1 MPLRAEVLD
10 SPAAIEPYRAAWDRL
25 AVDSDRP
32 YCAPAWA
39 LAWWRHV
46 SAPRMRLRVVAILD
60 GERLVGIAPMCVEGG
75 DRGAGRYRFA
85 GSPFGTRIEPLAEPN
100 RFEEVAAALAGELA
114 SARPSVA
121 RLELAAIPARSPWP
135 RLLAR
140 GWPGRRRPWVH
151 WSRSTPAPQVTL
163 GERGL
168 DEWLA
173 RKSGNFRQQMRRG
186 RRQLEQAG
194 AVFRETAAPEDV
206 APDLEAFARLHVAR
220 WEHRGGSRA
229 LVPGSIDALA
239 DVGRELVG
247 ARRFRLASVEI
258 GGECVASHLFLSAG
272 SEVAYWLGGFDDRWA
287 AQRPSMVAL
296 VAEVGEALGRGEAF
310 LDLGPEGQAYKYRL
324 ADSEERLVTVNVVPA
339 DAGYRVAR
347 LSFAPRQARVAVAR
361 SLSDDRRERLR
372 EGGRRARS
380 LTGLG
385 RLVESVAPPATPDVR
400 GPGAG
405 AHPALVTDAHLRSVL
420 AGIRALGR
428 AGVAVV
434 AAAPDRGAPGLW
446 SRHAAVRLPGFA
458 GFARAEELA
467 AAVST
472 LTAER
477 GPLVLYPGQ
486 ERTIDAFLD
495 AWAKLPPEAVLPYP
509 SAEPLRVLRDKRA
522 LAGLADDAG
531 LGAPATL
538 VEGTAGELARA
549 HPRLPCVLKPARGG
563 GALPTA
569 RPVGSEDELRA
580 LLRTLPTD
588 EPLLIQERMAGALSA
603 LAVVLAEDGAV
614 VARFQQSALRT
625 WPAEAGNSS
634 KAVSVAPDEALVE
647 RVAAMLR
654 SVGYA
659 GLAQLQ
665 FVGRPGG
672 PALIDA
678 NLRFYGS
685 LPLALAAGVNL
696 PGAWHASVTGRDV
709 PPPGPYRVG
718 VSYRWLRGD
727 AMAAVRGRPGLLL
740 ERPERASTG
749 AIWSTEDPLPG
760 LLSGARTIG
769 GIAARRVPGA
779 GT

>member
-1 MPLRAEVLD
+1 MLD
-10 SPAAIEPYRAAWDRL
+10 SLAAIEPYRAAWDRL
-25 AVDSDRP
+25 AVDSNRP

-46 SAPRMRLRVVAILD
+46 SAPRARLRVVVTLD
-60 GERLVGIAPMCVEGG
+60 GDRLVGVAPLLVQGG
-75 DRGAGRYRFA
+75 ERSAGHYRFA
-85 GSPFGTRIEPLAEPN
+85 GSPYGTRIEPLAAPD
-100 RFEEVAAALAGELA
+100 RFEEVAGALAGELA
-114 SARPSVA
+114 RARPPVG
-121 RLELAAIPARSPWP
+121 RLELAAIPAESPWP

-151 WSRSTPAPQVTL
+151 SSRPTPAPRVTL
-163 GERGL
+163 TERDL

-186 RRQLEQAG
+186 LRQLEQSG
-194 AVFRETAAPEDV
+194 ATFRTTEDPDRV
-206 APDLEAFARLHVAR
+206 ASDLEAFARLHTAR

-229 LVPGSIDALA
+229 LVPGSIDALG

-247 ARRFRLASVEI
+247 ARRFRLASIEI
-258 GGECVASHLFLSAG
+258 GGDCVASHLFLSAG
-272 SEVAYWLGGFDDRWA
+272 REVAYWLGGFDDRWA

-296 VAEVGEALGRGEAF
+296 VAEIGEAHREGEAF
-310 LDLGPEGQAYKYRL
+310 LDLGPEGQDYKYRL
-324 ADSEERLVTVNVVPA
+324 ADSEERLVTVNLIPA
-339 DAGYRVAR
+339 DAGYLAAR
-347 LSFAPRQARVAVAR
+347 LSFAPRQARVAVSR
-361 SLSDDRRERLR
+361 GLSDERRRRLSDER
-372 EGGRRARS
+372 RRAGE
-380 LTGLG
+380 LIGLD
-385 RLVESVAPPATPDVR
+385 RLVDSVALPATPDVR
-400 GPGAG
+400 RPGTG

-420 AGIRALGR
+420 AGLRALGR

-446 SRHAAVRLPGFA
+446 SRHATVRLSGCA
-458 GFARAEELA
+458 GFTRAEDLA
-467 AAVST
+467 AAVAR

-486 ERTIDAFLD
+486 ETTIDAVLD
-495 AWAKLPPEAVLPYP
+495 AWAKFPAEAVLPYP
-509 SAEPLRVLRDKRA
+509 SPEPLRLLRDKRT
-522 LAGLADDAG
+522 LAGLARDAG

-549 HPRLPCVLKPARGG
+549 HPRLPCVLKPVASG

-569 RPVGSEDELRA
+569 RPVEDEDELRA
-580 LLRTLPTD
+580 LLGALPAD
-588 EPLLIQERMAGALSA
+588 EPLLVQERLSGLLSA
-603 LAVVLAEDGAV
+603 LAVVLANDGAV

-647 RVAAMLR
+647 RAAAMLR

-672 PALIDA
+672 LALIDA

-709 PPPGPYRVG
+709 PSPGPYRVG
-718 VSYRWLRGD
+718 VSYRWFAGD
-727 AMAAVRGRPGLLL
+727 AMAAVRGRPGLLF
-740 ERPERASTG
+740 ERRERGSTG
-749 AIWSTEDPLPG
+749 AVWSSEDPLPG
-760 LLSGARTIG
+760 ILSGARTVG

-779 GT
+779 AA

>member
-1 MPLRAEVLD
+1 VPLRAEVLD
-10 SPAAIEPYRAAWDRL
+10 SLAAIEPYRAAWDRM
-25 AVDSDRP
+25 AVDSNRP
-32 YCAPAWA
+32 YCAPAWV

-46 SAPRMRLRVVAILD
+46 RAPRARLRVIVALD
-60 GERLVGIAPMCVEGG
+60 GDRLVGVAPLCVEGG

-85 GSPFGTRIEPLAEPN
+85 GSPFGTRIEPLAAPD
-100 RFEEVAAALAGELA
+100 RFEEVAAALVCELA
-114 SARPSVA
+114 RARPPVG
-121 RLELAAIPARSPWP
+121 RLELAAIPAGSPWP

-151 WSRSTPAPQVTL
+151 SSRSTPAPRVTL
-163 GERGL
+163 GDRGL
-168 DEWLA
+168 DDWLA
-173 RKSGNFRQQMRRG
+173 RKSSNFRQQMRRG
-186 RRQLEQAG
+186 RRQLEQGG
-194 AVFRETAAPEDV
+194 AVFRTTANPDDV
-206 APDLEAFARLHVAR
+206 AADLGSLARLHTAR

-239 DVGRELVG
+239 DVGMELVG
-247 ARRFRLASVEI
+247 AQRFRLASIEI
-258 GGECVASHLFLSAG
+258 GGECVASHLFVSAG
-272 SEVAYWLGGFDDRWA
+272 REVAYWLGGFDDRWA

-296 VAEVGEALGRGEAF
+296 VAEVGEALREGEAF
-310 LDLGPEGQAYKYRL
+310 LDLGPEGQDYKYRL
-324 ADSEERLVTVNVVPA
+324 ADAEERLVTVNVIPA
-339 DAGYRVAR
+339 GRSYGGAR
-347 LSFAPRQARVAVAR
+347 LSFAPRQARVAVSR
-361 SLSDDRRERLR
+361 RLSDERRERLL
-372 EGGRRARS
+372 EEGRRAISR
-380 LTGLG
+380 TGLG
-385 RLVESVAPPATPDVR
+385 RLVESVAPSVAPAVR

-405 AHPALVTDAHLRSVL
+405 ARAALVTDAHLRSVL

-428 AGVAVV
+428 AGVPVV

-458 GFARAEELA
+458 DCARADELV
-467 AAVST
+467 AAVSR
-472 LTAER
+472 LIAER
-477 GPLVLYPGQ
+477 GPLVVYPGQ
-486 ERTIDAFLD
+486 ETTIDAFVD
-495 AWAKLPPEAVLPYP
+495 AWANLPPEAVMPYP

-522 LAGLADDAG
+522 LAGLAGDAG

-549 HPRLPCVLKPARGG
+549 HPRVPCVLKPAMGG

-569 RPVGSEDELRA
+569 RPVETEEELKA
-580 LLRTLPTD
+580 LLLTLPEE
-588 EPLLIQERMAGALSA
+588 EPLLVQERMSGALSA
-603 LAVVLAEDGAV
+603 LAVVLDEDGAV

-634 KAVSVAPDEALVE
+634 KAVSVAPDEALVA

-665 FVGRPGG
+665 FVGRAGG
-672 PALIDA
+672 LALIDA

-709 PPPGPYRVG
+709 PPPGAYRVG
-718 VSYRWLRGD
+718 VSYRWLGGD

-740 ERPERASTG
+740 ERRERPAAG
-749 AIWSTEDPLPG
+749 AIWSAEDPLPAFV
-760 LLSGARTIG
+760 SGTRTVG
-769 GIAARRVPGA
+769 RIAARRVWGVGA
-779 GT
+779 